1 MTHNSYSYLPNVA
14 ANQVCP
20 ISSQL
25 DDGVRGLKL
34 SAVRPSNSSPS
45 PPNVIHLCHT
55 SCLLLDI
62 GPANNTLAGIAQWVK
77 NNPNEVITIMWNNL
91 GDFKVADFVAA
102 YEGTG
107 LLEYAHFQTW
117 QNWTWPTLQEMIA
130 SGKRVVNF
138 LDEGSDQTTVP
149 WLMAEFGYAFETP
162 YNNVNESSFSCVID
176 RPQSPPNPTGIMYV
190 MNHFLYR
197 SIDLSGIP
205 IEFPQKGTASITNS
219 DSLLKQAR
227 ECSTTFGR
235 QPNFLEVD
243 FYNRGETL
251 QIAAQLNNVTYQD
264 KGSVCNRTIVQSG
277 AGGDP
282 TSVAS
287 PSTGISWTAIII
299 MVGFVV
305 IFL

>member
-34 SAVRPSNSSPS
+34 SAVRPSNNDSSS
-45 PPNVIHLCHT
+45 SDTIHLCHT
-55 SCLLLDI
+55 SCLLLDV

-91 GDFKVADFVAA
+91 GDFSAADFKAA

-107 LLEYAHFQTW
+107 LLEYSHFQTW

-138 LDEGSDQTTVP
+138 LDEESDQTTVP

-162 YNNVNESSFSCVID
+162 YNNSNESSFSCIID

-197 SIDLSGIP
+197 NIDLGGIP
-205 IEFPQKGTASITNS
+205 IEFPQKGTASVTNS
-219 DSLLKQAR
+219 DSLLKQAQN
-227 ECSTTFGR
+227 CTATFGR

-243 FYNRGETL
+243 FYNRGNGL
-251 QIAAQLNNVTYQD
+251 AIAAQLNNVTYQQKPLVCD
-264 KGSVCNRTIVQSG
+264 KTVVQSG
-277 AGGDP
+277 GNGQP

-287 PSTGISWTAIII
+287 YSVTVSLSTIIAI
-299 MVGFVV
+299 V
-305 IFL
+305 IFTLILL